1 MGTRLRRL
9 GWALPIGIA
18 PAIVGGATLSPPDTI
33 TTATYVAAA
42 FAVTL
47 LLGYHVTVV
56 ETPADEESPDPD
68 RLWLFAGTLL
78 VGLLGTGSVFSRL
91 DAALLWDLPE
101 NQQLAA
107 VAVVV
112 GGVFLLAE
120 LFVYYGP
127 FDRLYE
133 LFR

>member
-18 PAIVGGATLSPPDTI
+18 PAVVGGTTFSPPDGFTTI
-33 TTATYVAAA
+33 AYVAAA

-47 LLGYHVTVV
+47 LLGYHVAAL
-56 ETPADEESPDPD
+56 ELPGDERMDPD
-68 RLWLFAGTLL
+68 RLWLFAGS
-78 VGLLGTGSVFSRL
+78 LLGCLIGAGAVFTRL
-91 DAALLWDLPE
+91 DPALLWGLPQG
-101 NQQLAA
+101 QQLAA
-107 VAVVV
+107 VAGIV
-112 GGVFLLAE
+112 GGLFLLAE
-120 LFVYYGP
+120 LFVYFGP